1 MPDSLLPELNSK
13 IKQLLIDGCDLLNIK
28 INEPQID
35 QLIDYSVLLGRW
47 NQTYNLTAIRDPL
60 DVIRFHLLDC
70 LAINQF
76 LEGNNFIDVGTGA
89 GLPGIPLAIINPHR
103 KFTLLDSNGKKS
115 RFLLEVKRALSL
127 ANVEIETVRVESWLP
142 TKRFDS
148 VVTRAFADLATT
160 LASVDHVLSDQGMVY
175 AMKTQQ
181 AQHEIESL
189 PDTTRQ
195 VTARDINV
203 PGRDWSFRLLAVQ
216 PHAQAPL

>member
-60 DVIRFHLLDC
+60 DVIRFHLLDS

-103 KFTLLDSNGKKS
+103 KFTLLDSNGKKT
-115 RFLLEVKRALSL
+115 RFLFQAKLDLGL
-127 ANVEIETVRVESWLP
+127 ANIDEINDRAE
-142 TKRFDS
+142 RFFPEEKYDC
-148 VVTRAFADLATT
+148 VLTRAFASLGEMIKKCHHLLTPEGYF
-160 LASVDHVLSDQGMVY
+160 L
-175 AMKTQQ
+175 AMKGR
-181 AQHEIESL
+181 IDESEL
-189 PDTTRQ
+189 SE
-195 VTARDINV
+195 VTKNYKVSHSSPINV
-203 PGRDWSFRLLAVQ
+203 PGVDGSRHILKIIKS
-216 PHAQAPL
+216 

>member
-103 KFTLLDSNGKKS
+103 KFTLLDSNGKKT
-115 RFLLEVKRALSL
+115 RFLFQAKLDLGL
-127 ANVEIETVRVESWLP
+127 ANIDEINDRAE
-142 TKRFDS
+142 RFFPEEQYDC
-148 VVTRAFADLATT
+148 VLTRAFASLGEMIKNCHHLLTREGYF
-160 LASVDHVLSDQGMVY
+160 L
-175 AMKTQQ
+175 AMKGR
-181 AQHEIESL
+181 IDESEL
-189 PDTTRQ
+189 SE
-195 VTARDINV
+195 VTKNYKVSHSSPINV
-203 PGRDWSFRLLAVQ
+203 PGVDGSRHILKIIKS
-216 PHAQAPL
+216 

>member
-1 MPDSLLPELNSK
+1 MSDSLLPELNSK

-28 INEPQID
+28 INEPQVD

-103 KFTLLDSNGKKS
+103 KFTLLDSNGKKT
-115 RFLLEVKRALSL
+115 RFLFQAKLDLGL
-127 ANVEIETVRVESWLP
+127 ANIDEINDRAE
-142 TKRFDS
+142 RFFPEEKYDC
-148 VVTRAFADLATT
+148 VLTRAFASLG
-160 LASVDHVLSDQGMVY
+160 GMIKKCHHLLTPEGY
-175 AMKTQQ
+175 FLAMKGRIDGS
-181 AQHEIESL
+181 ELSE
-189 PDTTRQ
+189 
-195 VTARDINV
+195 VTKNYKVSHSSPIYV
-203 PGRDWSFRLLAVQ
+203 PGVYGSRHILKIIKS
-216 PHAQAPL
+216 